1 MDEKEHEAGYYR
13 GSQGTP
19 MGLYGDS
26 NRYKGKSF
34 EFFFNLTIHS
44 KTYRLT

>member
-1 MDEKEHEAGYYR
+1 MDEKENEAGYCR

-19 MGLYGDS
+19 VGLYGDS
-26 NRYKGKSF
+26 KRYEGETF
-34 EFFFNLTIHS
+34 DFFFNLIIPS